1 MTRKH
6 YNLIADVIKQ
16 ANRDGVLSNVAA
28 ILLADRFA
36 KALVGTNDIFD
47 KSRFYNAAT
56 EHISKEVLFETTS
69 VPSCL
74 SNEEY
79 QVMSARV
86 LTALRSYLKP

>member
-36 KALVGTNDIFD
+36 KALVGTNDNFD

-56 EHISKEVLFETTS
+56 ELIPKDALFETEDGVKIT
-69 VPSCL
+69 PR
-74 SNEEY
+74 
-79 QVMSARV
+79 Q
-86 LTALRSYLKP
+86 RSDISIRLEGL